1 VTFYQFIFSTKR
13 KHRVVRQL
21 AFWMLYYLYTI
32 LTDLPD
38 QQIKNFTDP
47 ALYRASLYDA
57 LEYLPVFL
65 LSVYFSIYFILP
77 KFLAK
82 RNISFLI
89 LSSLLLIAVAVP
101 SGYFISKAIL
111 EKSGGQWDEL
121 TLINRISRKCVN
133 GLIII
138 TGSAIIIKIM
148 KDYSLRQ
155 GENEMLAIENARN
168 KLQLLKMQMHPR
180 ILFGCLQN
188 IYNDIDAGTLYAPEM
203 ILKLSDLLSYLL
215 YEAESKQV
223 SLDKEVKMIQNYIA
237 LKKIEYKNK
246 LDIYFEMS
254 GDMSTHYITPGLFL
268 PLLEIGIASF
278 EKPEKPIYVSIELK
292 TNAAKIY
299 FNLKNNIPGI
309 QMMKMPSAQATLE
322 STKRRLQI
330 FHVDKFKLEV
340 HSAADSFTIMLQLEQ
355 DQIINP
361 QHQNIQNGES
371 LIYEHA

>member
-13 KHRVVRQL
+13 KYRVARHL
-21 AFWMLYYLYTI
+21 AFWVLYYLYTI

-47 ALYRASLYDA
+47 SLYIESLYDA
-57 LEYLPVFL
+57 LEFLPVFL
-65 LSVYFSIYFILP
+65 FSVYFSVYFILP
-77 KFLAK
+77 RYLAK
-82 RNISFLI
+82 RNFSFLI
-89 LSSLLLIAVAVP
+89 FSSLLLIAVAVT

-111 EKSGGQWDEL
+111 EKSGGQWDKL
-121 TLINRISRKCVN
+121 TLINEILRKCVN

-138 TGSAIIIKIM
+138 TGWAVIVKIM

-155 GENEMLAIENARN
+155 GENEMLAIENAGN
-168 KLQLLKMQMHPR
+168 KLRLLKMQMHPR

-188 IYNDIDAGTLYAPEM
+188 IYNDIAAGTLNAPEM

-223 SLDKEVKMIQNYIA
+223 PLDKEVKMIQNYVA
-237 LKKIEYKNK
+237 LKKLEYKDK

-268 PLLEIGIASF
+268 PLLETGIASF
-278 EKPEKPIYVSIELK
+278 EKPEKPFYVSIELK

-299 FNLKNNIPGI
+299 FSLKNNIPGI
-309 QMMKMPSAQATLE
+309 QIMKMPSAKETLE

-330 FHVDKFKLEV
+330 VHLDKFKLEV
-340 HSAADSFTIMLQLEQ
+340 HSAANSFTIMLQLEQ

-361 QHQNIQNGES
+361 LHQNIQN
-371 LIYEHA
+371 EHA